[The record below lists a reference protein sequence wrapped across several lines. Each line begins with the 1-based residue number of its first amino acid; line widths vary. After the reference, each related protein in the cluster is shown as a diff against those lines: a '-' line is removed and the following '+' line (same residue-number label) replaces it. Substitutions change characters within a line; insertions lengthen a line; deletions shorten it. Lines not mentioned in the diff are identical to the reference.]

1 MQPLPECSSWKSRIV
16 TNALQSYSTWS
27 PYVQP
32 PYDNTSQS
40 KYVLE
45 HFLRPQERSA
55 HLTIKRNR
63 KTSGNINVKA
73 REACDET
80 QPSKIVSAAAERT
93 PLCGAGARLAIA
105 TG

>member
-1 MQPLPECSSWKSRIV
+1 MGKVV

-27 PYVQP
+27 PHVQP
-32 PYDNTSQS
+32 PSDNTSQS

-45 HFLRPQERSA
+45 HFLRPKERRA
-55 HLTIKRNR
+55 HLTIKGNR
-63 KTSGNINVKA
+63 KTPGDINMKA

-80 QPSKIVSAAAERT
+80 QPSQIVSVAERT

-105 TG
+105 TGAKYIRFR

>member
-1 MQPLPECSSWKSRIV
+1 MEKAASLPMRCKAIQREAPTSSRLPTIPASQNMFLNIFFAPKSG
-16 TNALQSYSTWS
+16 
-27 PYVQP
+27 
-32 PYDNTSQS
+32 
-40 KYVLE
+40 
-45 HFLRPQERSA
+45 A